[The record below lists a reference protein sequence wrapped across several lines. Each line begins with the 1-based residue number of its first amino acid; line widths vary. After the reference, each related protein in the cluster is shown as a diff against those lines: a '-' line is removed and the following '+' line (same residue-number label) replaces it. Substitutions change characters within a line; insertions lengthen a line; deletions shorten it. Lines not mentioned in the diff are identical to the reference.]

1 MVFQAAAESSTVM
14 PAPPPPVLWGVTILF
29 SSALGPAAAAAAAS
43 GSQTETRIRRVDVP
57 AVRRPAAGCKASSE
71 CDAAVWWED
80 PPAKMGN
87 KQTTF
92 TEEQLEAYQVRGG
105 RMEADSWMSFRQAWK
120 VERCLPSWLSR
131 TQTTSDLPP
140 AADWLCILLHWM
152 MMMMVVVVVVKM
164 LTDGESRSSLR
175 TGRSDSLSSSLCL
188 FPGLHLLHP
197 EGNPAV
203 SVAHGESLLVF
214 FSFWIYTFITHWGRG
229 TTAARLFFL
238 LCIVGAMCLHNGF
251 DDWLYCTGIY

>member
-29 SSALGPAAAAAAAS
+29 SSALGPAAAA

-80 PPAKMGN
+80 PPARMGN

-105 RMEADSWMSFRQAWK
+105 RMEADSWMSFREAWK

-131 TQTTSDLPP
+131 TQTTSDLRP
-140 AADWLCILLHWM
+140 AADWLCNLLHWM
-152 MMMMVVVVVVKM
+152 MMMVVVVKM

-214 FSFWIYTFITHWGRG
+214 F
-229 TTAARLFFL
+229 LFESTPSSLTEGEEQL
-238 LCIVGAMCLHNGF
+238 LLGYFSCCVV
-251 DDWLYCTGIY
+251 